1 MSQITVDIQHATAF
15 MPLPTDADI
24 TRWGQHAVNAL
35 HRDVEITVRLV
46 DEPEIQRLN
55 ATYRG
60 KDKPTNVLSFPV
72 DLPPGIQDDLL
83 GDIVICPAIVMAEAR
98 AQHKSYDSHFA
109 HMIIHGCLHLMGF
122 DHITPEQADIM
133 EPKEIELMA
142 ALQFPNPYQGIIT
155 HE

>member
-1 MSQITVDIQHATAF
+1 MSQITVDIQRATDF
-15 MPLPTDADI
+15 SPLPSDEDI
-24 TRWGQHAVNAL
+24 TRWAQYAVKEL
-35 HRDVEITVRLV
+35 HRDVEITVRIV
-46 DEPEIQRLN
+46 DEHEIARLN

-83 GDIVICPAIVMAEAR
+83 GDIVICATVVQTEAKT
-98 AQHKSYDSHFA
+98 QHKSYESHFA

-122 DHITPEQADIM
+122 DHVTPEQADIM
-133 EPKEIELMA
+133 EPKEIQLMA
-142 ALQFPNPYQGIIT
+142 ELNFPNPYEGIIH

>member
-1 MSQITVDIQHATAF
+1 MSQITVDIQHATTF
-15 MPLPTDADI
+15 TPLPSDADI
-24 TRWGQHAVNAL
+24 TRWGQHAVTHL

-83 GDIVICPAIVMAEAR
+83 GDIVICPAIVMAEATM
-98 AQHKSYDSHFA
+98 QHKSYDSHFA

-122 DHITPEQADIM
+122 DHVTAEQANIM